1 MITLLN
7 RKELIITFDVNRLAE
22 IRNILTKHDI
32 DYYIKTVNRAGVL
45 PMDAGIRGRMGRVW
59 ERQDLMCEYVVYV
72 QKNDYEKAMHLCEK

>member
-1 MITLLN
+1 MLTLLN

-32 DYYIKTVNRAGVL
+32 DYHIKTVNRAGAV
-45 PMDAGIRGRMGRVW
+45 DAGIRGRIGRSG

-72 QKNDYEKAMHLCEK
+72 QKNDYKKAKEIL

>member
-22 IRNILTKHDI
+22 IRNILMKHDI
-32 DYYIKTVNRAGVL
+32 DYHIKTVNRAGVL
-45 PMDAGIRGRMGRVW
+45 PVDAGIRGRMGRVG